1 MRRLHWLCL
10 ALMAALALPVLADS
24 INVPPYELSIL
35 NVVVQPN
42 GRQTNIAKGL
52 YLKGG
57 YVLTAH
63 HVVETWGNTT
73 HWLSSNE
80 TPQLESL
87 DLMDDQALDF
97 SILAIRDV
105 NKGARFTQFFGGFGS
120 TDLQPGDTVY
130 YFKNDSQSEVQ
141 NDVIVRKV
149 LANRN
154 AAGRIAIEGGVAQG
168 YSGSPVFST
177 RTQKLVGMIVFG
189 DTTMTELSPI
199 EDILA
204 KARQTNEKVVSIIT
218 GQQ

>member
-1 MRRLHWLCL
+1 M
-10 ALMAALALPVLADS
+10 ALLVLPALADEF
-24 INVPPYELSIL
+24 NVPPYSLSII
-35 NVVVQPN
+35 NVVVCPN
-42 GRQTNIAKGL
+42 ARQTNIAKGL

-63 HVVETWGNTT
+63 HVVETWGDTRR
-73 HWLSSNE
+73 WLSNSE
-80 TPQLESL
+80 APQLESL

-105 NKGARFTQFFGGFGS
+105 AKGARFTEFFGGFGS
-120 TDLQPGDTVY
+120 TDLQAGDTVY
-130 YFKNDSQSEVQ
+130 YFKNNSSSAVQ

-149 LANRN
+149 LQARN
-154 AAGRIAIEGGVAQG
+154 AAGRILIEGGVAQG
-168 YSGSPVFST
+168 YSGSPVFSGK
-177 RTQKLVGMIVFG
+177 TQKLVGMIIFG
-189 DTTMTELSPI
+189 DPTMTELSPI